1 MATMQKELDA
11 LRAAQLAALETLR
24 AEMAAARATHDTTLA
39 RLQVLDSL
47 LILDGRRL
55 GDVVRSSKW

>member
-1 MATMQKELDA
+1 MATMQKELEA
-11 LRAAQLAALETLR
+11 LRAALETLR
-24 AEMAAARATHDTTLA
+24 AEMAAARATHDATLA